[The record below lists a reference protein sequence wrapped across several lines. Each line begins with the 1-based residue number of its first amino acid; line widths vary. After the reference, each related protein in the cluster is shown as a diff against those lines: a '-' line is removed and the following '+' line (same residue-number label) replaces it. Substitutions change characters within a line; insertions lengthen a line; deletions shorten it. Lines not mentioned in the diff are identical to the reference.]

1 MVSMYKKVVGV
12 VVFYFQASKRWNGIR
27 VLDDI
32 NASSK
37 TFWLPRVHQPK
48 NLWGGITKY
57 TDIINTVPDLSA
69 QTTFCKAQRK
79 RSIKRLYRECHES
92 EFLPTHFRGF
102 LDRIW
107 AWKEQHYSKW
117 RNMHSLNAI
126 QKHVINDQVTALNT
140 LGWKRSLT
148 KFCDDISLV
157 SPYATIKW

>member
-1 MVSMYKKVVGV
+1 MCCCLLLSSIKKVEWYSCVGRYKCLIQN
-12 VVFYFQASKRWNGIR
+12 FLTSE
-27 VLDDI
+27 
-32 NASSK
+32 SSS
-37 TFWLPRVHQPK
+37 QPK

-126 QKHVINDQVTALNT
+126 QNT
-140 LGWKRSLT
+140 SSTT
-148 KFCDDISLV
+148 KLQL
-157 SPYATIKW
+157 